1 VAARGRS
8 GFSLLELLVA
18 LAFAGILL
26 GGMVRVCLA
35 SLDSW
40 SRVNQ
45 DLAAQRALRWAL
57 DRMAEDLRLAGHR
70 FPPPEGPAAAA
81 GAGPGRQGAV
91 TLLPDQ
97 PVRTVGNPCPPGPG
111 GELRTADELGLV
123 LDLPVRVRV
132 VLAQACGA
140 DPSPGA
146 ALTPVPAVRV
156 RAAQALRLR
165 PGDLLLAPGARF
177 GIAAVARATRLPAG
191 QATTVPLAVGG
202 GAPGF
207 TARHPAGT
215 PVQVV
220 RPLRVVRYAVVGLP
234 PDPDPGSA
242 GAVPCLVRFEADCPG
257 DGTAPRWDRMLS
269 GRPGRGWEVL
279 ARHVAAFRVDF
290 APDAPPGFRDAAAR
304 VQVRLELRCPNL
316 RDRPPRGQTLVVAPR
331 NFGLAAR

>member
-18 LAFAGILL
+18 LALAGILL

-45 DLAAQRALRWAL
+45 ELAAQRALRWAL

-70 FPPPEGPAAAA
+70 FPPPEGPVAA
-81 GAGPGRQGAV
+81 GAGPI
-91 TLLPDQ
+91 
-97 PVRTVGNPCPPGPG
+97 
-111 GELRTADELGLV
+111 GELRTADELCLV
-123 LDLPVRVRV
+123 LDLPEPVRVA
-132 VLAQACGA
+132 LAQACGA
-140 DPSPGA
+140 DPAPGA
-146 ALTPVPAVRV
+146 APTPVPAVRV
-156 RAAQALRLR
+156 RAARALRLR

-177 GIAAVARATRLPAG
+177 EIAAVARATRLPAG
-191 QATTVPLAVGG
+191 QATTVPLAAGG

-215 PVQVV
+215 EVQVI
-220 RPLRVVRYAVVGLP
+220 RPLRVVRYAVVRLP
-234 PDPDPGSA
+234 PDPGAGSA
-242 GAVPCLVRFEADCPG
+242 EAVPCLVRFEADCPR

-290 APDAPPGFRDAAAR
+290 AADAPPGFRDAAAL
-304 VQVRLELRCPNL
+304 VQVRLELRCPTL
-316 RDRPPRGQTLVVAPR
+316 GDRPPRGQTLVVAPR
-331 NFGLAAR
+331 NSGLAAR